1 MTVRT
6 LNEKPTPLVK
16 TIQDIEGRLLTDS
29 NDVLLRWKE
38 YIEELYL
45 TEKITN
51 METEEENEISADD

>member
-6 LNEKPTPLVK
+6 LNEKPTPQVK

-45 TEKITN
+45 TEKN
-51 METEEENEISADD
+51 H